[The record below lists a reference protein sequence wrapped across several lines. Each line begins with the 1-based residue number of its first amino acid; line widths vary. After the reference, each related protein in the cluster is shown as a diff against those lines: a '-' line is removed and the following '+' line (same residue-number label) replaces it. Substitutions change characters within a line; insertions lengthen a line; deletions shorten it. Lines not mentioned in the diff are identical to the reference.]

1 MRVQEYSLPELP
13 VIAESLFS
21 NRSIVAVTPAAGNSE
36 WTIEAAW
43 SIARAAAATGRRTA
57 LIDLHLDDPSL
68 HTKTANPLDTGIVDA
83 FLFGASLQHVAS
95 PDESPN
101 LHFIGVGTPSAETD
115 EVLASNRWQR
125 LSRGF
130 RKEEALLVLFVPS
143 EELGKLSLEP
153 ELIITLSHDGLGI
166 MGPRSPYL
174 RSALDRGLPLV
185 VMRNSPEENPVG
197 ETSKSGRKD
206 SRQHNRRKLLL
217 PTLGVVTT
225 ALVATSVMLLSR
237 GETVPPPLVAESDT
251 AEAPLLSQE
260 DSVRESVEDSLI
272 VPPPSGPVD
281 TLAYSIQVA
290 AWSRLSQ
297 AFEHF
302 TELTAAG
309 VPATISAVARDS
321 ARVWYRVFAGAVADQ
336 ASASAL
342 RSTLRAQGSIGSVRG
357 VLTNTPLAYLLAMH
371 PDTLSGQRAVAGLRE
386 TGIPAY
392 IVSMPDGSVQVL
404 VGAYESPE
412 QAELA
417 DSVLPESGR
426 GLSRVLVTR
435 VGIAR

>member
-21 NRSIVAVTPAAGNSE
+21 NRSIVALTPAAGNSE

-68 HTKTANPLDTGIVDA
+68 YTKTTNALDTGIVDA

-95 PDESPN
+95 PDEDPN
-101 LHFIGVGTPSAETD
+101 LHFIGVGTPIPETD
-115 EVLASNRWQR
+115 EVLTSNRWQR

-130 RKEEALLVLFVPS
+130 QKEEAVLVLFVPS

-153 ELIITLSHDGLGI
+153 ELIIALSHDGLGI

-185 VMRNSPEENPVG
+185 VIRNSPEENPVG

-206 SRQHNRRKLLL
+206 SRQHDRRKLLL

-225 ALVATSVMLLSR
+225 VLVAASVMLLSR
-237 GETVPPPLVAESDT
+237 GETTQPPPVAESDT
-251 AEAPLLSQE
+251 AEAPLLSQ
-260 DSVRESVEDSLI
+260 EDSLI

-321 ARVWYRVFAGAVADQ
+321 TRVWYRVFAGAVADQ

-371 PDTLSGQRAVAGLRE
+371 PDALSGQRAVAGLRE

-412 QAELA
+412 QAEQA